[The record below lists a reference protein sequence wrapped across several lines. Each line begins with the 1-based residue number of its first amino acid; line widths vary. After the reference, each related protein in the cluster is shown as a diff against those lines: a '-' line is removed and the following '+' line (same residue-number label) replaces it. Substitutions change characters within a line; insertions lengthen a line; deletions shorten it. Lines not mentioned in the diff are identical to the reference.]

1 MRDKNLDLTSTKIA
15 EIERLI
21 KEFKDKFEMGTSD
34 ADNFIT
40 ITEIERLW
48 AELQS
53 NTNNIYSDMLRDM
66 MSSLDERELIRKKKE
81 NSKNME

>member
-1 MRDKNLDLTSTKIA
+1 
-15 EIERLI
+15 
-21 KEFKDKFEMGTSD
+21 
-34 ADNFIT
+34 
-40 ITEIERLW
+40 LW

-81 NSKNME
+81 NLKNME